1 MSVRA
6 KFLGMVDVLMRIP
19 PLFLLDEI
27 LKMNLNDYPPPP
39 PPSNLVILAVEQLN
53 ETISNNLTNG
63 VDSAVTSSIDFY
75 ALSITLL
82 RCLVFLIGNSL
93 KKKKDHTQ
101 LQTHT
106 KKKA

>member
-27 LKMNLNDYPPPP
+27 LKMNLNDS
-39 PPSNLVILAVEQLN
+39 PSSDLVNLAVEQFN
-53 ETISNNLTNG
+53 ETISNNFTDG

-75 ALSITLL
+75 ALSVTLL
-82 RCLVFLIGNSL
+82 RCLVFLIGN
-93 KKKKDHTQ
+93 
-101 LQTHT
+101 
-106 KKKA
+106 